1 MIKYTMNK
9 HSANKFISGDQL
21 ISKEPVV
28 RLKKEVVLKG
38 KKDTK
43 FIVDNNKYTPVRT
56 IAFFNVLFLNRK

>member
-1 MIKYTMNK
+1 MIKYIMNK
-9 HSANKFISGDQL
+9 HRANKFISGDQL

-43 FIVDNNKYTPVRT
+43 FIVDNNK
-56 IAFFNVLFLNRK
+56 

>member
-9 HSANKFISGDQL
+9 NSANRFISGDQL
-21 ISKEPVV
+21 ISKAPVV

-43 FIVDNNKYTPVRT
+43 FIVDNNK
-56 IAFFNVLFLNRK
+56 

>member
-9 HSANKFISGDQL
+9 HSANMFISGDQL

-28 RLKKEVVLKG
+28 RLKKEVILKG

-43 FIVDNNKYTPVRT
+43 FIVDNNK
-56 IAFFNVLFLNRK
+56 